1 LSTTIKIL
9 FLGRENSLIPKFLKS
24 IGLNIHYSEI
34 AVYDLSKYD
43 LILSFGYRHIITPTV
58 LATAKHQPI
67 NLHISLLPYNRGA
80 HPNFWSHYDGTP
92 SGVSIHLMDD
102 GIDTGPI
109 LLQKQISFS
118 LDQKTFRQR
127 YNHLVDSVEKLFISN
142 LSKILNFEIEA
153 IQQIGIGS
161 FHLKSDL
168 PANFKG
174 WDSDIEEEIKRL
186 KKCI

>member
-1 LSTTIKIL
+1 MSTSTKIL
-9 FLGRENSLIPKFLKS
+9 FLGKENSLVLKYFKY
-24 IGLNIHYSEI
+24 IGLNVHHSEL
-34 AVYDLSKYD
+34 AVNDLSKYD
-43 LILSFGYRHIITPTV
+43 FVLSFGYRHIITPSV
-58 LATAKHQPI
+58 LATAKNQPI

-92 SGVSIHLMDD
+92 SGVSIHLMDY

-109 LLQKQISFS
+109 LLQKQISFN

-142 LSKILNFEIEA
+142 FSKILNFEIKA
-153 IQQIGIGS
+153 MQQSGIGS

-174 WDSDIEEEIKRL
+174 WDSDIEEEINRL
-186 KKCI
+186 KKFI